1 MNGCRPASTTLCRKE
16 ININEASKIYHVT
29 DEFLNMI
36 KRPDASCKK
45 LNYLIVMPKQA
56 EMQFQY
62 TFPVGMGIVAASLKA
77 SGRSVFTLNLTYQ
90 KDPAKLLKTTILHK
104 NIDVV
109 MTGGLSGQ
117 YSLLKEIVDIAKSVR
132 PDIITA
138 VGGGI
143 ITADPYVAMCAL
155 ENADYGMIGEGEITV
170 NELAYALETGA
181 NAYAV
186 AGIIVKD
193 SENYTLRPEIKNLD
207 CLPFP
212 DYDGFDYIESF
223 HRSFSG
229 VGIKKNIGAV
239 IITSRSCPYNC
250 TFCFH
255 SSGKKYRRR
264 SLDVVFEEIDMM
276 REKFPLDYVQ
286 IEDELF
292 GNDIEYVREFGRRVQ
307 SYGIRYLINTRL
319 DRITDELL
327 TILRDSGCEEILFG
341 IEHVSDKI
349 LQSMQKKTSAAIIEP
364 TLKKCLEYGIRP
376 IGNIILGDVAETED
390 TVSEALDWWRMN
402 HNLGSVT
409 TTYLIVF
416 PGSQIYKVA
425 LERGIIR
432 DPVKFLRDGCP
443 LVNMTT
449 MSDDKWSE
457 MKDKVAKYRILYE
470 KTADVDVEN
479 LSNILTQIVQNHQCC
494 VWPATVDSIRFFKE
508 MSIEFYNNAYFVNV
522 NPDSQMLRAAE
533 NDVVVKTPGVINQ
546 EKIDMVICP
555 RESLVE
561 EIRSICKTDYPS
573 VQCIATI
580 SELAHSEL
588 VPH

>member
-1 MNGCRPASTTLCRKE
+1 MFQSSQCCQMTASDGST
-16 ININEASKIYHVT
+16 IYHVT

-36 KRPDASCKK
+36 KRPDSTCKQ
-45 LNYLIVMPKQA
+45 LNYLIVMPQQA

-77 SGRSVFTLNLTYQ
+77 SGRTVFTLNLTYQ
-90 KDPAKLLKTTILHK
+90 KNPAEVLRATIR
-104 NIDVV
+104 NQCIDVV
-109 MTGGLSGQ
+109 LTGGLSGQ
-117 YSLLKEIVDIAKSVR
+117 YGLLKEIVDTAKDIR
-132 PDIITA
+132 PDVITA

-170 NELAYALETGA
+170 NDLAYALETKTDPSD
-181 NAYAV
+181 V
-186 AGIIVKD
+186 AGVIVKG
-193 SENYTLRPEIKNLD
+193 SENYTLRPEIMNLD

-212 DYDGFDYIESF
+212 DYEGFDYIESF
-223 HRSFSG
+223 RRSFSG

-264 SLDVVFEEIDMM
+264 SLDVVFQEIDLM
-276 REKFPLDYVQ
+276 RKKFPLDYVQ
-286 IEDELF
+286 IADELF
-292 GNDIEYVREFGRRVQ
+292 GNDVEYVKEFGRRIQ

-327 TILRDSGCEEILFG
+327 TVLRDSGCEEILFG

-364 TLKKCLEYGIRP
+364 TLRKCLQYGIRP

-390 TVSEALDWWRMN
+390 TVQEALDWWRLH
-402 HNLGSVT
+402 HNLGAIT

-416 PGSQIYKVA
+416 PGSQIYKIA
-425 LERGIIR
+425 LERGVIR
-432 DPVKFLRDGCP
+432 DPVQFLRDGCP

-449 MSDDKWSE
+449 MPDDKWSE
-457 MKDKVAKYRILYE
+457 MKDRVAEYRILYE
-470 KTADVDVEN
+470 KTPDIDVDK
-479 LSNILTQIVQNHQCC
+479 LSGALKLLSQTCRCC
-494 VWPATVDSIRFFKE
+494 VWPATVDSIRFFKKL
-508 MSIEFYNNAYFVNV
+508 SPEFYNKAYFVNI

-533 NDVVVKTPGVINQ
+533 NDVKVRTPDVIQQEAIDVVV
-546 EKIDMVICP
+546 CP
-555 RESLVE
+555 RESLAE
-561 EIRSICKTDYPS
+561 EIRVICQKEYPS
-573 VQCIATI
+573 VQRVICI
-580 SELAHSEL
+580 SELVQAVLEEENR
-588 VPH
+588 

>member
-1 MNGCRPASTTLCRKE
+1 MFQSSQCCQMTASDGST
-16 ININEASKIYHVT
+16 IYHVT

-36 KRPDASCKK
+36 KRPDSTCKQ
-45 LNYLIVMPKQA
+45 LNYLIVMPQQA

-77 SGRSVFTLNLTYQ
+77 SGRTVFTLNLTYQ
-90 KDPAKLLKTTILHK
+90 KNPAEVLRATIR
-104 NIDVV
+104 NQCIDVV
-109 MTGGLSGQ
+109 LTGGLSGQ
-117 YSLLKEIVDIAKSVR
+117 YGLLKEIVDTAKDIR
-132 PDIITA
+132 PDVITA

-170 NELAYALETGA
+170 NDLAYALETETDPSD
-181 NAYAV
+181 V
-186 AGIIVKD
+186 AGVIVKG
-193 SENYTLRPEIKNLD
+193 SENYTLRPEIMNLD

-212 DYDGFDYIESF
+212 DYEGFDYIESF
-223 HRSFSG
+223 RRSFSG

-264 SLDVVFEEIDMM
+264 SLDVVFQEIDLM
-276 REKFPLDYVQ
+276 RKKFPLDYVQ
-286 IEDELF
+286 IADELF
-292 GNDIEYVREFGRRVQ
+292 GNDVEYVKEFGRRIQ

-327 TILRDSGCEEILFG
+327 TVLRDSGCEEILFG

-364 TLKKCLEYGIRP
+364 TLRKCLQYGIRP

-390 TVSEALDWWRMN
+390 TVQEALDWWRLH
-402 HNLGSVT
+402 HNLGAIT

-416 PGSQIYKVA
+416 PGSQIYKIA
-425 LERGIIR
+425 LERGVIR
-432 DPVKFLRDGCP
+432 DPVQFLRDGCP

-449 MSDDKWSE
+449 MPDDKWSE
-457 MKDKVAKYRILYE
+457 MKDRVAEYRILYE
-470 KTADVDVEN
+470 KTPDIDVDK
-479 LSNILTQIVQNHQCC
+479 LSGALKLLSQTCRCC
-494 VWPATVDSIRFFKE
+494 VWPATVDSIRFFKKL
-508 MSIEFYNNAYFVNV
+508 SPEFYNKAYFVNI

-533 NDVVVKTPGVINQ
+533 NDVKVRTPDVIQQEAIDVVV
-546 EKIDMVICP
+546 CP
-555 RESLVE
+555 RESLAE
-561 EIRSICKTDYPS
+561 EIRVICQKEYPS
-573 VQCIATI
+573 VQRVICI
-580 SELAHSEL
+580 SELVQAVLEEENR
-588 VPH
+588 